1 MKKILIADDNF
12 QIVKVLKQYAIKE
25 NYDVYTADTG
35 IKALEE
41 FNKRIYDAIL
51 LDVMMPKLDGFE
63 VCRCIRQTSMVPI
76 IMITARSED
85 YDKIMGLDIGADDYI
100 VKPFSSNEVMARLRA
115 VLRRVNMS
123 SEDVLEKGSLRIFLD
138 KNQVFMKE
146 KEVLLTKKELELLW
160 LLASNEEV
168 VFSRDK
174 ILDCVWGKDYFGD
187 NRTIDTHIKRLRNKL
202 EKIEQ
207 NDFKIVTVRGAG
219 YKFEMTE
226 NHL

>member
-12 QIVKVLKQYAIKE
+12 QIVKVLKRYAIKE

-202 EKIEQ
+202 EKINQ
-207 NDFKIVTVRGAG
+207 NDFQIITVRGAG
-219 YKFEMTE
+219 YKFEMLE
-226 NHL
+226 NYS

>member
-12 QIVKVLKQYAIKE
+12 QIVKVLKRYAIKE

-123 SEDVLEKGSLRIFLD
+123 SEDVLEKGSLRIFLH
-138 KNQVFMKE
+138 KNQVFVRE
-146 KEVLLTKKELELLW
+146 REVLLTKKELELLW

>member
-12 QIVKVLKQYAIKE
+12 QIVKVLKRYAIKE

-123 SEDVLEKGSLRIFLD
+123 SEDVLEKGSLRIFLH
-138 KNQVFMKE
+138 KNQVFVRE
-146 KEVLLTKKELELLW
+146 REVLLTKKELELLW

-187 NRTIDTHIKRLRNKL
+187 NRTIDTHIKRLRTKL
-202 EKIEQ
+202 DKVEHDDW
-207 NDFKIVTVRGAG
+207 NIVTVRGAG
-219 YKFEMTE
+219 YKFEVIKDE
-226 NHL
+226 

>member
-207 NDFKIVTVRGAG
+207 NDFRIVTVRGAG

>member
-174 ILDCVWGKDYFGD
+174 ILDCVWGKEYFGD